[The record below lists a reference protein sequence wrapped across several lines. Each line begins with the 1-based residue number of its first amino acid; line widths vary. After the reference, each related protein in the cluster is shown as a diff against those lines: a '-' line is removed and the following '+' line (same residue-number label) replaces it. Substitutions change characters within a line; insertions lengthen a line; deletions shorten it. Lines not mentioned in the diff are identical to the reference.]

1 MGSLSIWHWVIVLV
15 VVLMFFG
22 KGKLPELMGD
32 LAQGINA
39 FKKGLRDNEPTDT
52 EDHRIEGR

>member
-15 VVLMFFG
+15 VVLLFFG

-32 LAQGINA
+32 LGQGINS
-39 FKKGLRDNEPTDT
+39 FKRGLRDDEPSDADDTRTD
-52 EDHRIEGR
+52 GG